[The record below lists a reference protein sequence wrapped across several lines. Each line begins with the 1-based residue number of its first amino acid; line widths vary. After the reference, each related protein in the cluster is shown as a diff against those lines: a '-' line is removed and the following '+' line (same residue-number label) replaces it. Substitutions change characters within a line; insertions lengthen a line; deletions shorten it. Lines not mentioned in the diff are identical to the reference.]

1 MQRAY
6 EAYVITR
13 LHLGRR
19 EEPVCSK
26 TSLLYLPLLQQ
37 HTALILRR
45 ICELFR
51 IEVYMNIIPVN
62 SVPTVSTFWDL
73 VCYIDMLVF
82 SPLSVLFP

>member
-19 EEPVCSK
+19 EEPICSR
-26 TSLLYLPLLQQ
+26 TSWLYLPLLQQ
-37 HTALILRR
+37 PTALILRS

-51 IEVYMNIIPVN
+51 IEVYMKIIAVK
-62 SVPTVSTFWDL
+62 SVPTVSTFRMSFATSICWFL
-73 VCYIDMLVF
+73 VR
-82 SPLSVLFP
+82 